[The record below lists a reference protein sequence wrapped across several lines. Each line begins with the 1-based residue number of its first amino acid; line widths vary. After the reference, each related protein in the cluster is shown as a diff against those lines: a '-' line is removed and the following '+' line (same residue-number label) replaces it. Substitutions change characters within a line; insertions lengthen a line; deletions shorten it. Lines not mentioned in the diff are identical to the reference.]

1 MIKAELKV
9 RNDRAGLGHFGA
21 PRGSKTHRGIDF
33 ECPEGTRILSLTDGV
48 VSKVGYAYPEDLS
61 FRYVEISIPG
71 KFKHRYFY
79 CVLPK
84 GLKKGSTVKIGD
96 VIGIAQDIATKWST
110 KAQPMMNHVHYEIK
124 DGPRS
129 YIDPVEYWA

>member
-21 PRGSKTHRGIDF
+21 PRGAKTHRGIDF
-33 ECPEGTRILSLTDGV
+33 ECPEGTRIFSLTDGIV
-48 VSKVGYAYPEDLS
+48 TKVGYAYQEDLS
-61 FRYVEISIPG
+61 FRYVEIQAPG
-71 KFKHRYFY
+71 HFKHRYFY

-84 GLKKGSTVKIGD
+84 GLKKGSEVKVGD
-96 VIGIAQDIATKWST
+96 VIGIVQDIAGKW
-110 KAQPMMNHVHYEIK
+110 KGGMKNHCHYEIK

-129 YIDPVEYWA
+129 YIDPNEYWS